1 MMNAK
6 TIRKKVKNSIDGWLF
21 VLPMTIGICV
31 FTMLPIVQSLYYSLF
46 DYDVTSKFD
55 FVGFGNFIKVFTDS
69 QMAKIVSNTL
79 LFAVVNI
86 PAVLVGSYLL
96 ALLLNVPLKGI
107 KIFRVLYY
115 LPCVLPAIVGGIVW
129 SYIMRYNVETPGL
142 FNQFLVKMGLPM
154 SQFFY
159 AEDAT
164 ALLSIVLMNMW
175 GLGGGMIVWLAQF
188 KNIPKQL
195 YEVAEIDGAR
205 PLRKFFSITL
215 PMSTPMIFYN
225 IITTFIVTL
234 QFNGTLTFAPNGGLG
249 NNNATY
255 TYGLKI
261 YHEAF
266 RRYNMGYACALAWL
280 LVVVMGLLTILLFKT
295 SKWVQYDE

>member
-1 MMNAK
+1 M
-6 TIRKKVKNSIDGWLF
+6 
-21 VLPMTIGICV
+21 
-31 FTMLPIVQSLYYSLF
+31 
-46 DYDVTSKFD
+46 
-55 FVGFGNFIKVFTDS
+55 
-69 QMAKIVSNTL
+69 
-79 LFAVVNI
+79 
-86 PAVLVGSYLL
+86 
-96 ALLLNVPLKGI
+96 
-107 KIFRVLYY
+107 
-115 LPCVLPAIVGGIVW
+115 
-129 SYIMRYNVETPGL
+129 
-142 FNQFLVKMGLPM
+142 
-154 SQFFY
+154 
-159 AEDAT
+159 
-164 ALLSIVLMNMW
+164 
-175 GLGGGMIVWLAQF
+175 
-188 KNIPKQL
+188 
-195 YEVAEIDGAR
+195 AEIDGAR

-266 RRYNMGYACALAWL
+266 RRYNMGYACALAWV